1 MLLSV
6 LCVFAVKILGF
17 GCFEGFEVP
26 LLLAFLLNTLGFFRD
41 TVVFGLRKVGIL
53 PMDCPVLL

>member
-6 LCVFAVKILGF
+6 LSVFVVKILGF
-17 GCFEGFEVP
+17 GCFGGFEVP
-26 LLLAFLLNTLGFFRD
+26 LLLTFLLNTLGFFRY

-53 PMDCPVLL
+53 PKGCLVLP

>member
-6 LCVFAVKILGF
+6 LSVFVLKILGF
-17 GCFEGFEVP
+17 GGFEVP
-26 LLLAFLLNTLGFFRD
+26 LLLAFLLKTLCFFRY

-53 PMDCPVLL
+53 PKDCPVLP

>member
-6 LCVFAVKILGF
+6 LCVFAVKIL
-17 GCFEGFEVP
+17 GFEVP
-26 LLLAFLLNTLGFFRD
+26 LLLAFLLNTLGFSRD